1 MKLIKNAMIIS
12 AEGFDKR
19 DVLFDDA
26 KILEI
31 NESIEALDKC
41 DVYDAKGCYLLPG
54 LIDLNVR
61 LANSVLSKSNLDKLS
76 KSARKGG
83 VTTAVILSDFTPRLD
98 SSTLLDFLKPTLDE
112 SIINLK
118 VTAPLTNKN
127 SDKLNNIA
135 TLINNGASAIWTNS
149 NINSNLIKR
158 GMQYA
163 HMKNRPLFCF
173 CYDPDLDD
181 LGLVNEGKISSK
193 LGLSGISKFSES
205 TEVAK
210 VVELSIELDSAVV
223 FQSVSTKRS
232 LEIIDSAKRH
242 CQNIYSEVS
251 IHHLLKNDT
260 SCDGFNTYA
269 KILPPLRE
277 EEERKKLLQALK
289 DGQVD
294 ILTSFH
300 SPKSVLYKDVA
311 FWDAHFGMGSIE
323 EFFRLAYTFL
333 VKKEGVSF
341 EKLMEMCSLNPA
353 KALNLESKGKI
364 EVGYDADMFIF
375 DPNHKEVIENQTTIY
390 NHQEL
395 LGNIKEVFIARQNS
409 IENSRE
415 I

>member
-1 MKLIKNAMIIS
+1 MRLIKDAMIID
-12 AEGFDKR
+12 GKDTLKR
-19 DVLFDDA
+19 DVLFDDT
-26 KILEI
+26 KILKIEK
-31 NESIEALDKC
+31 SIEILDEY
-41 DVYDAKGCYLLPG
+41 DIYDAQGCYLLPG
-54 LIDLNVR
+54 LIDMNVR

-98 SSTLLDFLKPTLDE
+98 SSTLLDFLKPTFDE

-118 VTAPLTNKN
+118 VTAPLT
-127 SDKLNNIA
+127 SEDGDKLNNIA
-135 TLINNGASAIWTNS
+135 TLINNGATAIWTNS
-149 NINSNLIKR
+149 NVNSNLLKR

-181 LGLVNEGKISSK
+181 LGLVNEGEISSK

-205 TEVAK
+205 AEVAK
-210 VVELSIELDSAVV
+210 VAELSMELDSSVV
-223 FQSVSTKRS
+223 FQSVSTNRS
-232 LEIIDSAKRH
+232 LEIIHSAKKYSK
-242 CQNIYSEVS
+242 NIYSEVS

-277 EEERKKLLQALK
+277 EKERRKLLQALK
-289 DGQVD
+289 DGYVD

-323 EFFRLAYTFL
+323 EFFKLAYTFL
-333 VKKEGVSF
+333 IKKEGISF
-341 EKLMEMCSLNPA
+341 EKIMEVCSVNPA
-353 KALNLESKGKI
+353 KVLNLKSKGKI
-364 EVGYDADMFIF
+364 DVGYDADMFIF
-375 DPNHKEVIENQTTIY
+375 DPNHKEIVKNKTTIY
-390 NHQEL
+390 NHDEL
-395 LGNIKEVFIARQNS
+395 FGEIREVFTVGA
-409 IENSRE
+409 
-415 I
+415 

>member
-1 MKLIKNAMIIS
+1 MRLIKDAMIID
-12 AEGFDKR
+12 GKDTLKR
-19 DVLFDDA
+19 DVLFDDT
-26 KILEI
+26 KILKIEK
-31 NESIEALDKC
+31 SIEILDEY
-41 DVYDAKGCYLLPG
+41 DIYDAQGCYLLPG
-54 LIDLNVR
+54 LIDMNVR

-98 SSTLLDFLKPTLDE
+98 SSTLLDFLKPTFDE

-118 VTAPLTNKN
+118 VTAPLTNEDG
-127 SDKLNNIA
+127 DKLNNIA
-135 TLINNGASAIWTNS
+135 TLINNGATAIWTNS
-149 NINSNLIKR
+149 DVNSNLIKR

-181 LGLVNEGKISSK
+181 LGLINEGKISSK

-210 VVELSIELDSAVV
+210 VAELSMELDSSIV
-223 FQSVSTKRS
+223 FQSVSTNRS
-232 LEIIDSAKRH
+232 LEIIHSAKKYSK
-242 CQNIYSEVS
+242 NIYSEVS

-277 EEERKKLLQALK
+277 EKERRKLLEALK
-289 DGQVD
+289 DGYVD

-323 EFFRLAYTFL
+323 EFFKLAYTFL
-333 VKKEGVSF
+333 IKKEGISF
-341 EKLMEMCSLNPA
+341 EKIMEVCSVNPA
-353 KALNLESKGKI
+353 KVLNLKSKGKI
-364 EVGYDADMFIF
+364 EVGYDVDMFIF
-375 DPNHKEVIENQTTIY
+375 DPNHTEIVKNKTTIY
-390 NHQEL
+390 NHDEL
-395 LGNIKEVFIARQNS
+395 FGEIRKVFTVGA
-409 IENSRE
+409 
-415 I
+415 

>member
-1 MKLIKNAMIIS
+1 MKLIKDAMIVDGKDIL
-12 AEGFDKR
+12 KR
-19 DVLFDDA
+19 DVLFDDT
-26 KILEI
+26 KILKIEK
-31 NESIEALDKC
+31 SIEILDEY
-41 DVYDAKGCYLLPG
+41 DVYDAQGCYLLPG
-54 LIDLNVR
+54 LIDMNVR

-98 SSTLLDFLKPTLDE
+98 SSTLLDFLKPTFDE

-118 VTAPLTNKN
+118 VTAPLT
-127 SDKLNNIA
+127 SEDGDKLNNIA
-135 TLINNGASAIWTNS
+135 TLINNGATAIWTNS
-149 NINSNLIKR
+149 NVNSNLVKR

-181 LGLVNEGKISSK
+181 LGLVNEGEISSK

-205 TEVAK
+205 AEVAK
-210 VVELSIELDSAVV
+210 VAELSMELDSSVV
-223 FQSVSTKRS
+223 FQSVSTNRS
-232 LEIIDSAKRH
+232 LEIIHSAKKYSK
-242 CQNIYSEVS
+242 NIYSEVS

-277 EEERKKLLQALK
+277 EKERRKLLQALK
-289 DGQVD
+289 DGYVD

-323 EFFRLAYTFL
+323 EFFKLAYTFL
-333 VKKEGVSF
+333 IKKEGISF
-341 EKLMEMCSLNPA
+341 EKIMEVCSVNPA
-353 KALNLESKGKI
+353 KVLNLKSKGKI
-364 EVGYDADMFIF
+364 DVGYDADMFIF
-375 DPNHKEVIENQTTIY
+375 DPNHKEIVKNKTTIY
-390 NHQEL
+390 NHDEL
-395 LGNIKEVFIARQNS
+395 FGEIREVFTVGA
-409 IENSRE
+409 
-415 I
+415 

>member
-1 MKLIKNAMIIS
+1 MRLIKDAMIID
-12 AEGFDKR
+12 GKDTLKR
-19 DVLFDDA
+19 DVLFDDT
-26 KILEI
+26 KILKIEK
-31 NESIEALDKC
+31 SIEILDEY
-41 DVYDAKGCYLLPG
+41 DIYDAQGCYLLPG
-54 LIDLNVR
+54 LIDMNVR

-98 SSTLLDFLKPTLDE
+98 SSTLLDFLKPTFDE

-118 VTAPLTNKN
+118 VTAPLT
-127 SDKLNNIA
+127 SEDGDKLNNIA
-135 TLINNGASAIWTNS
+135 TLINNGATAIWTNS
-149 NINSNLIKR
+149 NVNSNLLKR

-181 LGLVNEGKISSK
+181 LGLVNEGEISSK

-205 TEVAK
+205 AEVAK
-210 VVELSIELDSAVV
+210 VAELSMELDSSVV
-223 FQSVSTKRS
+223 FQSVSTNRS
-232 LEIIDSAKRH
+232 LEIIHSAKKYSK
-242 CQNIYSEVS
+242 NIYSEVS

-277 EEERKKLLQALK
+277 EKERRKLSQALK
-289 DGQVD
+289 DGYVD

-323 EFFRLAYTFL
+323 EFFKLAYTFL
-333 VKKEGVSF
+333 IKKEGISF
-341 EKLMEMCSLNPA
+341 EKIMEVCSVNPA
-353 KALNLESKGKI
+353 KVLNLKSKGKI
-364 EVGYDADMFIF
+364 DVGYDADMFIF
-375 DPNHKEVIENQTTIY
+375 DPNHKEIVKNKTTIY
-390 NHQEL
+390 NHDEL
-395 LGNIKEVFIARQNS
+395 FGEIREVFTVGA
-409 IENSRE
+409 
-415 I
+415 